1 MKNNSAFK
9 FLKNSFSL
17 EKINKLLFKN
27 RNDKKY
33 KEKTS
38 FVNNISKFERYKNL
52 IEKLNQFKT
61 DELEAKKTR
70 KSRKSKNKKDKI
82 SIIQRLKKSK
92 KYIKF
97 ISKINALT
105 DINLKS
111 KIKNRINILITKKY
125 NLTLNKISLNKFK
138 LFDKF
143 KSRKLLFLNKNKK
156 HHKVNNK
163 YSQKIGIIFYCD
175 HNLILLNATINHNN
189 QINIIGVA
197 EMPIPTN
204 VIGDTLVED
213 SNELANIL
221 LDSINLLDLSD
232 APLLVTLS
240 SSFFNIHTFLVSD
253 LKQISE
259 NDSKVKA
266 KSPYLPANTIVDFLR
281 ISDKKLSDGLIRT
294 TYSNKD
300 LINSWTDTLQIID
313 QPLIGLIPAAPHIFD
328 SITSQILEDTTFL
341 IDIESS
347 TTTLLIGSKY
357 AGLESHKLPF
367 GYSLYISDKLKES
380 NRNYFERVLNSIEL
394 IINDGNH
401 KLPEN
406 IFVMGSGLDKL
417 INKEAPLPHRFKS
430 ILDLKLSDYY
440 YSPQKMSVHE
450 LVSNNINSNIYCLAS
465 ILSSCV

>member
-9 FLKNSFSL
+9 FLKISL
-17 EKINKLLFKN
+17 SIKKINKFLFKN
-27 RNDKKY
+27 TKDEKN
-33 KEKTS
+33 KEKTNL
-38 FVNNISKFERYKNL
+38 VKNITKFERYKNL
-52 IEKLNQFKT
+52 IEKFNQFKK
-61 DELEAKKTR
+61 DEFDLDTKKT
-70 KSRKSKNKKDKI
+70 RKSKNKKGKV
-82 SIIQRLKKSK
+82 SIIHKFKKSK
-92 KYIKF
+92 KYTKF
-97 ISKINALT
+97 ISKINAII

-111 KIKNRINILITKKY
+111 KIKNKINTLIGKNSNIK
-125 NLTLNKISLNKFK
+125 LNKISLNKFN

-143 KSRKLLFLNKNKK
+143 KIHKLFYLNKNKK
-156 HHKVNNK
+156 PKKIDNK
-163 YSQKIGIIFYCD
+163 YSQKIGIIFYGD
-175 HNLILLNATINHNN
+175 HNLILLNSTINHNN
-189 QINIIGVA
+189 QINIIGVT
-197 EMPIPTN
+197 EMPIPSN

-259 NDSKVKA
+259 SDSKVKA
-266 KSPYLPANTIVDFLR
+266 KSPYLPSNTIIDFLR

-294 TYSNKD
+294 TYSKKD

-328 SITSQILEDTTFL
+328 SITSKILEDTTFL

-347 TTTLLIGSKY
+347 VTTLLIGSKF
-357 AGLESHKLPF
+357 AALKSHKLPF
-367 GYSLYISDKLKES
+367 GYNLYISDNLKES
-380 NRNYFERVLNSIEL
+380 NKNYFERVLNSIEL
-394 IINDGNH
+394 IINDSNH

-417 INKEAPLPHRFKS
+417 INKQAPLPNRFKS
-430 ILDLKLSDYY
+430 ILDLKLSDYS
-440 YSPQKMSVHE
+440 YSPQKMSIHE
-450 LVSNNINSNIYCLAS
+450 LVSKSINSNIYSLAS
-465 ILSSCV
+465 ILSSCI

>member
-1 MKNNSAFK
+1 MKNNLAFK
-9 FLKNSFSL
+9 FLKISLSL
-17 EKINKLLFKN
+17 EKINRFLFKN
-27 RNDKKY
+27 TKDDKN

-38 FVNNISKFERYKNL
+38 LATNISKFERYKNL
-52 IEKLNQFKT
+52 IKKFNQFKK
-61 DELEAKKTR
+61 DELVLESKKR
-70 KSRKSKNKKDKI
+70 RKSKNKKGNL
-82 SIIQRLKKSK
+82 SIIHKVKKSK
-92 KYIKF
+92 KYTKF
-97 ISKINALT
+97 IRKINELT

-111 KIKNRINILITKKY
+111 KIKNKINTLISKNS
-125 NLTLNKISLNKFK
+125 NLKLNKISLNKFN
-138 LFDKF
+138 LFDKL
-143 KSRKLLFLNKNKK
+143 KSHKFFYLNKNKK
-156 HHKVNNK
+156 PKKINNK
-163 YSQKIGIIFYCD
+163 YSQKIGIIFYGD
-175 HNLILLNATINHNN
+175 HNLILINSTINHNN

-259 NDSKVKA
+259 SDSKVKA
-266 KSPYLPANTIVDFLR
+266 KSPYLPSNTIVDFLR

-294 TYSNKD
+294 TYSKKD

-328 SITSQILEDTTFL
+328 SITSKILEDTTFL

-347 TTTLLIGSKY
+347 ITTLLIGSKFDS
-357 AGLESHKLPF
+357 LESHKLPF
-367 GYSLYISDKLKES
+367 GYSLYISDNLKES
-380 NRNYFERVLNSIEL
+380 NKNYFERVLNSIEL
-394 IINDGNH
+394 IINDSNH

-417 INKEAPLPHRFKS
+417 INKQAPLPNRFKS
-430 ILDLKLSDYY
+430 ILDLKLSDYS

-450 LVSNNINSNIYCLAS
+450 LVSNSINSNIYSLAS
-465 ILSSCV
+465 ILSSCL

>member
-9 FLKNSFSL
+9 FLKISL
-17 EKINKLLFKN
+17 SIKKINKFLFKN
-27 RNDKKY
+27 TKDEKN
-33 KEKTS
+33 KEKTNL
-38 FVNNISKFERYKNL
+38 VKNITKFERYKNL
-52 IEKLNQFKT
+52 IEKFNQFKK
-61 DELEAKKTR
+61 DEFDLDTKKT
-70 KSRKSKNKKDKI
+70 RKSKNKKGKV
-82 SIIQRLKKSK
+82 SIIHKFKKSK
-92 KYIKF
+92 KYTKF
-97 ISKINALT
+97 ISKINAII

-111 KIKNRINILITKKY
+111 KIKNKINTLIGKNSNIK
-125 NLTLNKISLNKFK
+125 LNKISLNKFN

-143 KSRKLLFLNKNKK
+143 KIHKLFYLNKNKK
-156 HHKVNNK
+156 PKKIDNK
-163 YSQKIGIIFYCD
+163 YSQKIGIIFYGD
-175 HNLILLNATINHNN
+175 HNLILLNSTINHNN
-189 QINIIGVA
+189 QINIIGVT

-259 NDSKVKA
+259 SDSKIKS
-266 KSPYLPANTIVDFLR
+266 KSPYLPSNTIIDFLR

-294 TYSNKD
+294 TYSKKD

-328 SITSQILEDTTFL
+328 SITSKILEDTTFL

-347 TTTLLIGSKY
+347 VTTLLIGSKF
-357 AGLESHKLPF
+357 AALKSHKLPF
-367 GYSLYISDKLKES
+367 GYDLYISDNLKQS
-380 NRNYFERVLNSIEL
+380 NKNYFERVLNSIEI
-394 IINDGNH
+394 IINDTND

-417 INKEAPLPHRFKS
+417 INKQAPLPNRFKS
-430 ILDLKLSDYY
+430 ILDLKLSDYS

-450 LVSNNINSNIYCLAS
+450 LVSNSINSNIYSLAS
-465 ILSSCV
+465 ILSSCL